1 MPRLIENTQI
11 EIAREVERGHIRH
24 VLFDFDGTLSL
35 IRDGWQDVMVPL
47 MVEVLQATGTT
58 EPPDEIERHVIE
70 YVDRL
75 TGKQTVYQM
84 IRLAEEVAKRG
95 RTPLDPLEYK
105 AEYYRRLQPLVDER
119 VAELRRGARRREDLL
134 LPGSLEMLDGLVE
147 RGAMLYLSSG
157 TDEQYVQDEAAVLG
171 LTAYFSG
178 GIFGAVK
185 EYKTFSKALV
195 IQRILEQH
203 SLRGPSLLIVGDGF
217 VEIENGRDVGAI
229 TLGITSEE
237 HNRYHMNADK
247 RQRLLDAGAD
257 VLAPDFRDHA
267 ALLGYL
273 FP

>member
-1 MPRLIENTQI
+1 VPRLIENTQI
-11 EIAREVERGHIRH
+11 EIVRGVERGHIRH

-58 EPPDEIERHVIE
+58 EPPDEIERRVIE

-75 TGKQTVYQM
+75 TGKQTIYQM

-95 RTPLDPLEYK
+95 RAPLDPFEYK
-105 AEYYRRLQPLVDER
+105 AEYYRRLQPLVDGR

-147 RGAMLYLSSG
+147 RGATLYLTSG

-171 LTAYFSG
+171 LTAYFKG
-178 GIFGAVK
+178 GICGAVK

-195 IQRILEQH
+195 IRRILEQH
-203 SLRGPSLLIVGDGF
+203 SLRGPSLLVVGDGF

-237 HNRYHMNADK
+237 HNRYHMNTDK

-257 VLAPDFRDHA
+257 LLAPDFRDHA
-267 ALLGYL
+267 ALLSYL
-273 FP
+273 FA